1 MLWVTI
7 TACHSASAMF
17 LSREQPGG
25 GALPDI
31 IAGYSRGSFMWDER
45 IISLLFHAIFVAVSL
60 YLWMLFFWKG
70 AVSLLILLDT
80 VLTMDAGSVEPLDSP
95 T

>member
-1 MLWVTI
+1 LGDNN
-7 TACHSASAMF
+7 C
-17 LSREQPGG
+17 LSQRVSHVSIEGAAWG

>member
-1 MLWVTI
+1 
-7 TACHSASAMF
+7 
-17 LSREQPGG
+17 
-25 GALPDI
+25 
-31 IAGYSRGSFMWDER
+31 MWDER

-60 YLWMLFFWKG
+60 YLWMLFFWKR